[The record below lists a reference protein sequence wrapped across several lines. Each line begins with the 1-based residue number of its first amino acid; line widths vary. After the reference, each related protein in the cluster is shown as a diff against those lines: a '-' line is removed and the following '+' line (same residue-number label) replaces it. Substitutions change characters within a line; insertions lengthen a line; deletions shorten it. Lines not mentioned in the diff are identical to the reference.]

1 AIKYDAVQDAAIDAM
16 HAIALALII
25 VALGYHDA
33 TFGTVVAFSA
43 YLGKFFEPLSAL
55 AQRYTLLQSA
65 LAGAERVFRLLEFKA
80 PDAVD
85 TEAAPD
91 GDTSLALELE
101 HVSFSYKAGVPVLH
115 DVSLSAR

>member
-1 AIKYDAVQDAAIDAM
+1 
-16 HAIALALII
+16 
-25 VALGYHDA
+25 
-33 TFGTVVAFSA
+33 
-43 YLGKFFEPLSAL
+43 FEPLSAL

-115 DVSLSAR
+115 DVSLSARRGEKIALVGPTGSGKTTVTGLFLRLYVAQQGVVRVNGRDVRGQ